1 MRIIRAAKHIRQH
14 GEKFRY
20 ELRVENISVIL
31 LEECEIKIDWIRG
44 PKRTSGKES
53 VLCVNGGTIHPFY
66 ESLILIV
73 TLFRNLSQK
82 SGILASKG
90 SDEYLPKDSRLVIYA
105 KYKDNPIAIV
115 IGEVP
120 LELSS
125 FANNYKRLDSKL
137 ISPTRVEIPLI
148 KCSDPNAYIEFY
160 INCTSLG
167 QISDDFDDTASMMSG
182 FTTVTNETLLI
193 GTLNVP
199 DTENTTIQ
207 MKNFKPSKY
216 ISTTNS
222 TNKNSS
228 SSIITEIKRSI
239 SESSLGIPMFSIK
252 EEIEME
258 NPLNK
263 EAEERTETESI
274 INENDITCKF
284 QAQPMIM
291 YKTTQPYY
299 SNPVIN
305 SNSIIVNTSINQ
317 DMKNLNIINN
327 LNSYNNSKKNII
339 IGDSCDDSNIISKGI
354 DISINSATGSL
365 PSPSPS
371 SLSKELLTQR
381 LQMEQEEY
389 RRNLEECNMEINS
402 LRHQL
407 QIYMEQEKSWK
418 QRESDL
424 MKEIQQLRVETDFGN
439 ELLYKSKSEILGD
452 IQDFDSK
459 NQKFVN
465 LNDYCL
471 LQQEVSELTAIRD
484 ELRRLREADK
494 YVYERHIKQLENQ
507 MEDLLKQLSQIQQ
520 TQRSDHIQN
529 EVEAEFFSQNGNSSF
544 FVTATS
550 QTIDYND
557 AGGTNYCESSQT
569 NFLEKR
575 SNFIVD
581 NKSFDIS
588 DDNNKH
594 SKSIDISKNKYEIDE
609 IEKELIKT
617 KLTLAQTETA
627 YQVEINNLK
636 TKLERQ
642 RKQLLAYSLYVGNLE
657 VINANLKYGT
667 NNSIISPNQFIEN
680 NYDHGIRSNYN
691 INEIQKEKKISSNF
705 RIKSNHSLYSYLKN
719 IKFRLK

>member
-1 MRIIRAAKHIRQH
+1 MRIIRAAKHIRH
-14 GEKFRY
+14 YGEKFRY

-53 VLCVNGGTIHPFY
+53 VLCVNGSTIHPFY
-66 ESLILIV
+66 ESLVLIV
-73 TLFRNLSQK
+73 TLFRNLPQK
-82 SGILASKG
+82 SGRLTSKG
-90 SDEYLPKDSRLVIYA
+90 SDEYLPKDSRLIIYA
-105 KYKDNPIAIV
+105 KYKDNPIAVV

-125 FANNYKRLDSKL
+125 FVNNYKGLDSKL

-160 INCTSLG
+160 INCISLG
-167 QISDDFDDTASMMSG
+167 QISNDFDDTASMMSG

-199 DTENTTIQ
+199 DTGNTTIQ
-207 MKNFKPSKY
+207 TENFKPSKY
-216 ISTTNS
+216 ILTTNS
-222 TNKNSS
+222 ISKNSS
-228 SSIITEIKRSI
+228 SNIITEVKESI
-239 SESSLGIPMFSIK
+239 NESALGIPMFSIK
-252 EEIEME
+252 EETEIE
-258 NPLNK
+258 NHLNK
-263 EAEERTETESI
+263 ETEERTETESI
-274 INENDITCKF
+274 INENDVICKF

-305 SNSIIVNTSINQ
+305 SNNIMNTSINQ
-317 DMKNLNIINN
+317 DMRNPNIINN
-327 LNSYNNSKKNII
+327 LNSYN
-339 IGDSCDDSNIISKGI
+339 DPNIISKGI
-354 DISINSATGSL
+354 DININSATNS
-365 PSPSPS
+365 SPS
-371 SLSKELLTQR
+371 SKELLIQR

-389 RRNLEECNMEINS
+389 KRKLEECNMEINS
-402 LRHQL
+402 LNYQL
-407 QIYMEQEKSWK
+407 QIYIEQEKSWK

-424 MKEIQQLRVETDFGN
+424 MKEIQQLRVETNLGN
-439 ELLYKSKSEILGD
+439 ELYKSKSEILGD
-452 IQDFDSK
+452 IQNFDSK

-520 TQRSDHIQN
+520 IQKSDHIQD

-544 FVTATS
+544 FATATS
-550 QTIDYND
+550 QTIDYNT
-557 AGGTNYCESSQT
+557 GGTNYCESSQT
-569 NFLEKR
+569 NFLGKK
-575 SNFIVD
+575 SNIIVD
-581 NKSFDIS
+581 NKLFDITN
-588 DDNNKH
+588 DNDQYC
-594 SKSIDISKNKYEIDE
+594 KSIDTSKNKYEIDE

-636 TKLERQ
+636 TKLEKQ

-667 NNSIISPNQFIEN
+667 NSIISSNQSIEN
-680 NYDHGIRSNYN
+680 NYDQSIESNYN
-691 INEIQKEKKISSNF
+691 INENHKKGKISSNY
-705 RIKSNHSLYSYLKN
+705 RIKSNYSLYSYLKN
-719 IKFRLK
+719 MKFRLK